1 MERAQ
6 GAVIS
11 LARICPSW
19 CHVFVFPHEMTAGQ
33 EFREWQPDSSPK
45 SSLSTYHLMFH
56 HLIGYCKVVI
66 VLNSGFPYTFITR
79 NFAAKKGFLS
89 STRDPWLLETQPI
102 LNPQGCFLVHCP
114 FVTQGLATLGFPP
127 TPTPPPTLP
136 GGRWSIGLGNEN
148 EGRFSSCDY

>member
-11 LARICPSW
+11 LARICPRW
-19 CHVFVFPHEMTAGQ
+19 CHVFVFPHKTTAGQ

-89 STRDPWLLETQPI
+89 STRDPSLLETQPI
-102 LNPQGCFLVHCP
+102 LNPPGMLSSPLSLCNPRTCYP
-114 FVTQGLATLGFPP
+114 WFPP
-127 TPTPPPTLP
+127 HPPPP
-136 GGRWSIGLGNEN
+136 HPARGEVINRAWEWEWG
-148 EGRFSSCDY
+148 